1 VLRIGGL
8 HGQHKKLIQLCRV
21 IHSFLLFFF
30 ICNYVESIKM
40 RSATPATTGPGILPQ
55 YAQHSVPWPAA
66 EYTASNK
73 GPQLTSEAIKSVPV
87 TTTLELRDSYQK
99 PYYRTQVFDIPS
111 QPGPATRLPPAAVLE
126 GAALAQAMSGLWD
139 VEPKS
144 PHQTTRWSG
153 SDEKT
158 LNGNAIQSIERYM

>member
-1 VLRIGGL
+1 M
-8 HGQHKKLIQLCRV
+8 

-30 ICNYVESIKM
+30 ICNYVESIRM
-40 RSATPATTGPGILPQ
+40 RSATPATTGPDILPQ
-55 YAQHSVPWPAA
+55 YAQNSVPWPAA
-66 EYTASNK
+66 EYAASNK
-73 GPQLTSEAIKSVPV
+73 GPQITSEAIKSMPI

-99 PYYRTQVFDIPS
+99 PYYRTQVFDVPS
-111 QPGPATRLPPAAVLE
+111 QPGPATGLPPAAVLE

-144 PHQTTRWSG
+144 PHQTRWSG

-158 LNGNAIQSIERYM
+158 LNGNTVQSIGRYI